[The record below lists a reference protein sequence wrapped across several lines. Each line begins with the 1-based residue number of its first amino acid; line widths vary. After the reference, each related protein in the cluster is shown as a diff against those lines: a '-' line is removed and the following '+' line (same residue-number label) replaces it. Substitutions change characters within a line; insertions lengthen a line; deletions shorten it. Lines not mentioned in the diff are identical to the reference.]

1 MLAIKSFKGKWI
13 DVTHRSG
20 DVIRICV
27 QDSDAE
33 YADPTRV
40 KIVFDDKAR
49 NFDIVRQDAI
59 VKERKS

>member
-1 MLAIKSFKGKWI
+1 MLSLKTFKGRWI
-13 DVTHRSG
+13 DITHKSG
-20 DVIRICV
+20 DRIRICV

-40 KIVFDDKAR
+40 KVVFDDKPR

-59 VKERKS
+59 NKEPKS